1 MIPLLKAGYLAEVDG
16 IPYWFSDV
24 RQENY
29 EAIKKG
35 NASVLRLSRARMA
48 RERER
53 DFKMER
59 VGCVGRNHCPWN
71 DPLVFFGGEKMID
84 RWTDSSLYYF
94 VHFVAAS
101 TVNGIATIFMF
112 GGDVVGAS
120 VCISWIL

>member
-1 MIPLLKAGYLAEVDG
+1 
-16 IPYWFSDV
+16 
-24 RQENY
+24 
-29 EAIKKG
+29 
-35 NASVLRLSRARMA
+35 
-48 RERER
+48 
-53 DFKMER
+53 MER

-112 GGDVVGAS
+112 GGDVGAS

>member
-53 DFKMER
+53 ER
-59 VGCVGRNHCPWN
+59 
-71 DPLVFFGGEKMID
+71 F
-84 RWTDSSLYYF
+84 
-94 VHFVAAS
+94 
-101 TVNGIATIFMF
+101 
-112 GGDVVGAS
+112 
-120 VCISWIL
+120 

>member
-1 MIPLLKAGYLAEVDG
+1 MIPLLRAGYLAEVDG

-53 DFKMER
+53 EI
-59 VGCVGRNHCPWN
+59 
-71 DPLVFFGGEKMID
+71 L
-84 RWTDSSLYYF
+84 RWKGW
-94 VHFVAAS
+94 V
-101 TVNGIATIFMF
+101 
-112 GGDVVGAS
+112 AS
-120 VCISWIL
+120 VGTTVLGTILSYFSGGKK